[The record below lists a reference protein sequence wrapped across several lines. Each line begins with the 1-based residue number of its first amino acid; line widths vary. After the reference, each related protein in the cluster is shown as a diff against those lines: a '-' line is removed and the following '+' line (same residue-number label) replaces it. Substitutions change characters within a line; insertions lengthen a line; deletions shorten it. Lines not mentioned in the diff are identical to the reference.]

1 MGSPVLKA
9 SYNIPLIPRHQQR
22 CLDHGDVFIELTIG
36 GLGLTLT
43 TMDMSGGP
51 AYASI
56 KSLLEW
62 CSDNGVR
69 IHPNLTVRVQPHDEE
84 RGIFASGSIRA
95 RAELL
100 AVPREA
106 WLTVSTVAER
116 RRVEAGSRT
125 QPLKNGTSQLPGLEE
140 LALSLLSEF
149 HLNGIGHPSHW
160 AAYLDTLPQ
169 WVHSPLWYHEAERAA
184 LRGSEV
190 LLKLREQQHSL
201 AGSWQRIAASSQQE
215 RHLTAVDA
223 LGGAQG
229 QARPFTRVDVFW
241 ALSVIRSRRLR
252 TWRGSALIPLAGDL
266 RIQTERRVFTPKA
279 CIHTEGVYSHRRR
292 VFTPKA
298 CIHTEGVYSHRRR
311 VFTPKAGIHTE
322 GVCTPCAR
330 HVHAVRTHFQACAH
344 TPSV

>member
-1 MGSPVLKA
+1 
-9 SYNIPLIPRHQQR
+9 
-22 CLDHGDVFIELTIG
+22 
-36 GLGLTLT
+36 
-43 TMDMSGGP
+43 MDMSGGP